1 MIVVGDHLPDA
12 VTEADG
18 FGESRGGSEENFGRR
33 GMRIFFE
40 EVVFDLPRVI
50 EAEAVG
56 QLDLM
61 ERLVKEVAFVALVP
75 GPR

>member
-1 MIVVGDHLPDA
+1 
-12 VTEADG
+12 
-18 FGESRGGSEENFGRR
+18 
-33 GMRIFFE
+33 MRIFFE
-40 EVVFDLPRVI
+40 EVVFDLPGVI